1 MAKNQTASV
10 PVNSNNLGLRVFL
23 FLLFTSVAL
32 QSIEAQVINVD
43 NPNGGFDIDANL
55 EANSPTNGA
64 GDWVIGSAGSGG
76 FVLDNSGSPLT
87 NLTQLVRDEYNTNTD
102 NSFTSGSK
110 AFEDP
115 NTWTWTN
122 SSVTGKGDIHNVMY
136 HMGMDQ
142 SVPSD
147 PQQWLMLG
155 ADRRRTNGTSYI
167 DFEFFQ
173 AGITANPDF
182 TFTSTGPDGGRTEN
196 DILLTFEYGNGG
208 SNVNIY
214 FYLWEPDGAGGFQY
228 NLYNSE

>member
-1 MAKNQTASV
+1 M
-10 PVNSNNLGLRVFL
+10 
-23 FLLFTSVAL
+23 
-32 QSIEAQVINVD
+32 
-43 NPNGGFDIDANL
+43 
-55 EANSPTNGA
+55 
-64 GDWVIGSAGSGG
+64 
-76 FVLDNSGSPLT
+76 T